1 MTWFLHLIRSTSFRI
16 VTGSLFVLGI
26 ALILSLNFWIMP
38 HYTMHGQ
45 GVSVPD
51 VTKIH
56 VDDAMARLVE
66 SGLRVEIASRRTQAS
81 SPPDFVI
88 DQDPSPQKIVKPNR
102 KVYLTINTTSQ
113 PKAVVPNVTNMSLRN
128 ATIQIE
134 NSGLTLGSIQYE
146 SNRFRNTVLR
156 QSLTPGDTVAKSSL
170 IDLVVS
176 DGLGDKMVVV
186 PPIAGLLLPEA
197 QQRLRDA
204 GLRVDEIRFQPNR
217 NTLPNTVLSF
227 SPQESSLLEGTGLSL
242 VVSERFDAVEVLES
256 GAMNA
261 QDTLSRQAAPIEQDS
276 LPSRRQQELPQ

>member
-1 MTWFLHLIRSTSFRI
+1 MGISKRFLRTA
-16 VTGSLFVLGI
+16 GI
-26 ALILSLNFWIMP
+26 LILVGAVSILALNFWIMP
-38 HYTMHGQ
+38 HYTKHGE
-45 GVSVPD
+45 GISVPD
-51 VTKIH
+51 VTKMH
-56 VDDAMARLVE
+56 MGEATKLLLA
-66 SGLRVEIASRRTQAS
+66 SGLRYEIASRRTQAS

-102 KVYLTINTTSQ
+102 KIYLTINTTSQ
-113 PKAVVPNVTNMSLRN
+113 PKAVVPTVTNMSLRN

-156 QSLTPGDTVAKSSL
+156 QSLTPGDTVAKNAR

-197 QQRLRDA
+197 QKRLRDA

-227 SPQESSLLEGTGLSL
+227 SPMETTLLEGTGLSL

-256 GAMNA
+256 GAVN
-261 QDTLSRQAAPIEQDS
+261 LQDS
-276 LPSRRQQELPQ
+276 IPSQY